1 VKISVINA
9 FTGGRFK
16 GNPAGVFLSEVPVS
30 EPDMQSAA
38 RQMGLSETAFLVPS
52 EEGYQLRWFT
62 PEAEVKLCG
71 HATLASA
78 FYLWDSGRDTRDLL
92 SFQTLSGRLTA
103 RRIQNKIELDFP
115 AKPAGELD
123 LTGEMNTLFGI
134 RPVWTGKSEFDLLAV
149 FEHADQVRS
158 LQPDFEAISR
168 FPARGIIVTAPSDQP
183 EFDFVSRF
191 FAPAVGVNEDPVTG
205 SAHCVLAPF
214 WAKRT
219 GKLRL
224 TGYQASER
232 GGVVEVELKNGRV
245 LLRGIAEGDRM
256 CEVFP
261 VPYT

>member
-1 VKISVINA
+1 MKVSVINA
-9 FTGGRFK
+9 FTGGKFK
-16 GNPAGVFLSEVPVS
+16 GNPAGVFLSELPVS

-52 EEGYQLRWFT
+52 DEGYQLRWFT

-78 FYLWDSGRDTRDLL
+78 FYLWDSGRDSRNLL
-92 SFQTLSGRLTA
+92 SFQTLSGKLTA
-103 RRIQNKIELDFP
+103 QRIQNKIELDFP
-115 AKPAGELD
+115 AKPAVELD
-123 LTGEMNTLFGI
+123 LTGEMNDLFGI
-134 RPVWTGKSEFDLLAV
+134 RPEWTGKSEFDLLVV
-149 FEHADQVRS
+149 FEQADQVRT
-158 LQPDFEAISR
+158 LQPDFDAISR

-219 GKLRL
+219 GRKKL

-232 GGVVEVELKNGRV
+232 GGVIEVELKNGRV
-245 LLRGIAEGDRM
+245 LLRGIAEGDKVR
-256 CEVFP
+256 EITP
-261 VPYT
+261 